1 MFYAIRHVTR
11 YRYSRPVWQSIMEVR
26 MHPRT
31 DQAQRCFT
39 FQLSVNPRARIFSFV
54 DYLGN
59 HVHHFDLP
67 AHHRALTIVADSLVN
82 LEPPEPLP
90 SALPFEAWDEL
101 GRLIEDGDHW
111 PMLMPS
117 HYARTSPQLEELAR
131 ELGVAA
137 RDGRDPLTLVG
148 DVADGIH
155 GAFEYVKKSTGVNS
169 PIEVSLDSRQ
179 GVCQDFSHIMI
190 AVVRNLG
197 IPCRYV
203 SGYLYHDEL
212 HHDRSA
218 EGATHAWVEALLPGI
233 GWAGF
238 DPTNG
243 VIAGSRHIR
252 TAVGRDYAD
261 VPPTIGT
268 MKGRAETELQVR
280 VRVVASQALM
290 PPDEEFA
297 ADEEWSLFF
306 ESRRAGAG
314 VSAGAVRAFNSQGP
328 DSKAQGAPN
337 SKLPTPKDHRV
348 GGFPITRA
356 APRWDRDGWRVAPGW
371 SRRGAPSEAAP
382 PGR

>member
-31 DQAQRCFT
+31 EQTQRCFT
-39 FQLSVNPRARIFSFV
+39 FQLSVNPRARIFSFT
-54 DYLGN
+54 DPLGN

-67 AHHRALTIVADSLVN
+67 AHHRALTIVADALVN
-82 LEPPEPLP
+82 LDEPPTLP
-90 SALPFEAWDEL
+90 PSLPIDAWDDL
-101 GRLIEDGDHW
+101 DGMIVENDYW

-117 HYARTSPQLEELAR
+117 PYARSSPPLEDFAR
-131 ELGVAA
+131 ELGLAE
-137 RDGRDPLTLVG
+137 RDGRDPLTLLV
-148 DVADGIH
+148 DVANGIN
-155 GAFEYVKKSTGVNS
+155 GAFEYVKKSTHVNS
-169 PIEVSLDSRQ
+169 PIEVSLGSRQ

-218 EGATHAWVEALLPGI
+218 EGATHAWVEALVPGL
-233 GWAGF
+233 GWVGF

-252 TAVGRDYAD
+252 TAIGRDYGD

-268 MKGRAETELQVR
+268 VKGRSETELQVR
-280 VRVVASQALM
+280 VRVAASQALL
-290 PPDEEFA
+290 PPDEELA

-306 ESRRAGAG
+306 ETDEEALAY
-314 VSAGAVRAFNSQGP
+314 QQ
-328 DSKAQGAPN
+328 AQQ
-337 SKLPTPKDHRV
+337 
-348 GGFPITRA
+348 
-356 APRWDRDGWRVAPGW
+356 
-371 SRRGAPSEAAP
+371 
-382 PGR
+382 